1 MVLSRIFHAWEVAL
15 SRRDTNRKVREFEWG
30 LEFLPGAPAAGDPKA
45 ALLEYARRAVEESER
60 YHAYAPVRDYRLDG
74 QHLTYPSPLTTRYE
88 RNNTVHGRFFPAD
101 SRGRAVLVLPQWNAD
116 AGGHLS
122 LCRLL
127 NAFGLSALR
136 LSQPYH
142 DLRMP
147 EELERAD
154 YALSPNLGRTLE
166 ATRQAVMDC
175 RAAIDWLERQGYSRF
190 AILGTSLGSCTALIT
205 AAHDPRIGV
214 AVQNHVSPWFADVVW
229 KGISTRHVL
238 AGLRGHVDL
247 EELRKI
253 WMPIS
258 PMAYF
263 PKLRGTGKRS
273 LLVHA
278 MYDYTFLPE
287 LSEIVLG
294 EYHRLGLDHSTFRL
308 RCGHYTSGVFPFN
321 IVLGLAMCRYIRA
334 NL

>member
-74 QHLTYPSPLTTRYE
+74 QRLTYPSPLVSRYE
-88 RNNTVHGRFFPAD
+88 RNNTVHGRFFPVD

-116 AGGHLS
+116 AEGHLS

-205 AAHDPRIGV
+205 NAHDSRIRV

-229 KGISTRHVL
+229 RGISTRHVL
-238 AGLRGHVDL
+238 EGLRGHISLEDL
-247 EELRKI
+247 RESGCRSAPWPTSRNYGGPGSAPCSYMRCTI
-253 WMPIS
+253 TRSFPSCPRSSWGNTAGWGSITPPSGCAAGTTPRASS
-258 PMAYF
+258 P
-263 PKLRGTGKRS
+263 
-273 LLVHA
+273 
-278 MYDYTFLPE
+278 
-287 LSEIVLG
+287 
-294 EYHRLGLDHSTFRL
+294 ST
-308 RCGHYTSGVFPFN
+308 
-321 IVLGLAMCRYIRA
+321 
-334 NL
+334 